1 MTDRRGSRALAW
13 LWRHRWPIGVAVV
26 ALGLRLLW
34 VLDIHPPE
42 DHVYSDMGGYVNRA
56 KRLVAEPFARRPD
69 ETFYPIGTHY
79 FIALW
84 LGIFGTLAAAG
95 AAQAV
100 VASLGAPLAYFLV
113 GRLHGGPEWSARLHG
128 VAASKAEDAD
138 EAHEAHDAHDGL
150 DEATEDRLA
159 AATTIARVAGLFAAI
174 YFPLIGYTGFFLSET
189 LFSILLTAS
198 ALLVL
203 RLADHGRLGDAW
215 GLGIVYALGL
225 LVRPQIAVAAGLVL
239 LWTVWRRRDFPTL
252 RLGHLVRVA
261 APLVLV
267 VCYSLMLSAYH
278 SGRATPVAQN
288 GGLNRAFG
296 RCHAYE
302 IASYHSKFGPP
313 AFGALH
319 RADQRNSDTLLPL
332 APAIAPELA
341 SRGYVW
347 DEPELN
353 ALANR
358 CIEET
363 GIGRQAYYA
372 FSHVVVLWLFNGG
385 WPNMGPWPVKHFLQ
399 GWTFAHL
406 AVFALPMAIAMALG
420 ASRRESR
427 LGLVTLY
434 VWSMLLT
441 VMLVMG
447 SVRFRVPYDLLSIA
461 VALHVYALGATRVVA
476 WWRERSVDAGGDESS
491 SAEAS

>member
-1 MTDRRGSRALAW
+1 MTDRRGSRALSW
-13 LWRHRWPIGVAVV
+13 LWRHRWPIGVALV
-26 ALGLRLLW
+26 ALGLRLWW

-56 KRLVAEPFARRPD
+56 KRLVEEPLVRRPD

-84 LGIFGTLAAAG
+84 LALFGTLSAAG
-95 AAQAV
+95 VAQAAL
-100 VASLGAPLAYFLV
+100 ASLGAPFAYFLV
-113 GRLHGGPEWSARLHG
+113 GRLHGGLDWSTRTHGPE
-128 VAASKAEDAD
+128 AD
-138 EAHEAHDAHDGL
+138 DGSDL
-150 DEATEDRLA
+150 DEAIEDRHGM
-159 AATTIARVAGLFAAI
+159 ATTIARVAGLFAAI

-189 LFSILLTAS
+189 LFSILLTGS

-203 RLADHGRLGDAW
+203 RLADHGRLRDAW
-215 GLGIVYALGL
+215 ALGLVYGIGL
-225 LVRPQIAVAAGLVL
+225 LVRPQIAVAAGLVF
-239 LWTVWRRRDFPTL
+239 LWVVWRRRDFPAL
-252 RLGHLVRVA
+252 RLGHLVRVV
-261 APLVLV
+261 APVALVI
-267 VCYSLMLSAYH
+267 CYTLMLSAFH

-319 RADQRNSDTLLPL
+319 RADQRDSDTLLPL
-332 APAIAPELA
+332 APAIEPELA

-372 FSHVVVLWLFNGG
+372 LSHVVVLWLFNGG
-385 WPNMGPWPVKHFLQ
+385 WPNMGTWPVKGFLQ

-406 AVFALPMAIAMALG
+406 AVFVIPMLIAMALG

-434 VWSMLLT
+434 LWSLLLT

-461 VALHVYALGATRVVA
+461 VALHVYALGGTRIAT
-476 WWRERSVDAGGDESS
+476 WWRRRRDDVGNDEGEMSPP
-491 SAEAS
+491 AEES